1 MQAQQITRKR
11 GLESSEDE
19 FVLKLFW
26 KPQVSQELHPKVW
39 ELTRAPGQLL
49 SDGDRLMVVADGTDC
64 LGTATAWFSHEFGH
78 GHDAP
83 INMLILIYAI

>member
-1 MQAQQITRKR
+1 MI
-11 GLESSEDE
+11 
-19 FVLKLFW
+19 LFW
-26 KPQVSQELHPKVW
+26 NWFGSHKLAKNFTPKVW

-83 INMLILIYAI
+83 INMLILIYVLFNLY